1 MSLYSEAVLDHFR
14 NPRNSGE
21 LAGATAEVETTNP
34 VCGDTLRLFAIV
46 EDGKM
51 REVRFLCKGCTTA
64 IACASWLTERLRGRT
79 SKEAESITVAE
90 ISSALGGLPP
100 ATSHGAHLA
109 GDALKALLAK
119 ITSTSRGS

>member
-1 MSLYSEAVLDHFR
+1 MSLYPEAVLDHFR

-21 LAGATAEVETTNP
+21 LSAATAEVETTNP

-100 ATSHGAHLA
+100 ATSHGARLA
-109 GDALKALLAK
+109 VDALKALLAK